1 MARSGQDWLEI
12 FARIR
17 SALMRRGRSAE
28 DADDFVQEAW
38 VRLTIYEQN
47 QVVEQ
52 PDAFL
57 MRIAQNLSI
66 DAHRAAVNHGEEV
79 CVDEVVIVDCSPSAE
94 EIVMSKERAARLS
107 VCLGRLTSQTR
118 DIFLSHR
125 LEGLTYREI
134 AQRHGLTISTVEKH
148 VARATVQLAAWMQGW
163 TDH

>member
-1 MARSGQDWLEI
+1 MATRSGKDWLEV
-12 FARIR
+12 FSRVR

-38 VRLTIYEQN
+38 IRLTVYEQT

-66 DAHRAAVNHGEEV
+66 DAHRAAMNRGEAV
-79 CVDEVVIVDCSPSAE
+79 CVDDVVIVDCSPSAE
-94 EIVMSKERAARLS
+94 EIVMAKERTARLS
-107 VCLGRLTSQTR
+107 NCLGRLTAKTR

-125 LEGLTYREI
+125 VDGMTYREI
-134 AQRHGLTISTVEKH
+134 AERHGLTISTVEKH
-148 VARATVQLAAWMQGW
+148 ISRATAYLAAWMQ
-163 TDH
+163 DR